1 MNVAYPFKFISLI
14 KQPFLSIIKIIHLF
28 FEIGIIILILRSIF
42 KEKINKFEII
52 INIIIII
59 IILVFMILNIFRVIA
74 KYYSLENLKNMNN
87 WHIYDSPTNYILML
101 IFLIIIPDFILIIS
115 NSILIYI
122 NKDDNNIVESLLFN

>member
-14 KQPFLSIIKIIHLF
+14 KQPFHSINKIIHLF